1 MKQIEFNVLP
11 NAFLKGGKSCN
22 VKDIHEIIKIN
33 PKNKE
38 EQPCLQVFNT
48 GYRVISDNIDWN
60 YWNGCVF
67 IDIDSKHY
75 YNEVKKFDTEKLCD
89 ALYNKL
95 IYYSN
100 FYNLHK
106 SWSGTSYHVIFY
118 FNVEKNEINFNK
130 CYQRSREI
138 VTECFDNIGCLDIL
152 DYKKVFDDCTGSA
165 YQCLFFNKTSSKY
178 YADFMENELGDWDL
192 GNIDEYEYIDNY
204 EVTVNDVNKDRTTNF
219 VYNGK
224 KEISI
229 KNKQEAH
236 HRDRMRIYMS
246 LISVFNDREKV
257 NAEWK
262 TICEKYIECPKYT
275 SEKMYKDAIKNNWF
289 DKYDRYTH
297 FANSDVLKPFGY
309 KLYKKF
315 VPTINKDNYKA
326 DYVVNLN
333 SDQYLADIDM
343 TKYLKEDKI
352 NHIFA
357 GCGFGKTY
365 WAKKLAENNRVCF
378 ISPLTSI
385 INDSFGDDNSNF
397 IIVDSKHKEEN
408 NYIYNGMQN
417 IVYRSGNI
425 SICTTWESFV
435 NYKMY
440 YIYFDYIIIDEAH
453 TLYMY
458 DYRLESSYNIRRFFK
473 VADAKYK
480 ILMTGTPSLEIQ
492 EFNKYIV
499 RVNED
504 KTNDEKNKE
513 DKKEENKEEENKE
526 NKKKEENKEEEK
538 KEEEKKEEN
547 KEEEKKEDKK
557 EENWCNKIKIIKEQP
572 RVKCE
577 IIGYKNNI
585 KGYII
590 NDIKEWIKDDN
601 HYAVVFKDTANHKD
615 VENFEWEG
623 IESFIFNSKYKENVE
638 EMINTK
644 TLTNK
649 VTIISVYGQAG
660 INIHTDDNQKVRL
673 YIQNYNGLA
682 AIQYA
687 NRIRNKKSIDK
698 VVIPVKK
705 DIISNDIKRLSMFN
719 KKELKSLLEDANKKI
734 DIINS
739 GIIDRKDIF
748 SSDLYMKFIYR
759 LGLKNDFL
767 YKIDNEL
774 RLDENNYITYK
785 EMMKV
790 NEYENQVQ
798 VLYNRLIDNYFDV
811 DVKYLDNDINTNNET
826 KNRSNQFSGA
836 MKRFDMDKVKRN
848 HNNEK
853 LYIDTTNNKIMHFLT
868 GDLKQTIEKILNLL
882 DKHNGGKYESFI
894 DIIVNVIKDKGSISK
909 IDIKHL
915 YCLLDLNF
923 KWNDY
928 YDNAFVYVMQNN
940 NWDDFKI
947 TAALVRS
954 MYNDVNK
961 VCWEEISDEMYGKV
975 CNVRK
980 TLNYAKYVEDII
992 KVKFEN
998 PNKVNIENDD
1008 ITAMIYTYL
1017 VNNHTKGKK
1026 SGKKGKQII
1035 IKGVTYNTVSDAAEA
1050 LGVSR
1055 KTIYKWM
1062 KEYKI

>member
-75 YNEVKKFDTEKLCD
+75 YNEVKKFDTEKLYD
-89 ALYNKL
+89 ALYNEL
-95 IYYSN
+95 IYNSN

-152 DYKKVFDDCTGSA
+152 SYKKVFDDCTGSA

-178 YADFMENELGDWDL
+178 YDDFMENELGDWDL
-192 GNIDEYEYIDNY
+192 GNIDEYEYIGNY

-224 KEISI
+224 KEINI

-236 HRDRMRIYMS
+236 HRKRMAIYMS

-275 SEKMYKDAIKNNWF
+275 SEKMYKEAMKNNWF
-289 DKYDRYTH
+289 DKYDRYTYV
-297 FANSDVLKPFGY
+297 ANSDVLKPFGY

-326 DYVVNLN
+326 DYIVNLN

-385 INDSFGDDNSNF
+385 IRDSFEDDNNF

-417 IVYRSGNI
+417 IIYHSYR

-435 NYKMY
+435 NYNMY
-440 YIYFDYIIIDEAH
+440 DLHFDYVIVDEIH

-458 DYRLESSYNIRRFFK
+458 EYRLNSIFNMKDYLKRSTAKYNI
-473 VADAKYK
+473 
-480 ILMTGTPSLEIQ
+480 IMTGTPSLEVQ
-492 EFNKYIV
+492 EFN
-499 RVNED
+499 
-504 KTNDEKNKE
+504 
-513 DKKEENKEEENKE
+513 
-526 NKKKEENKEEEK
+526 
-538 KEEEKKEEN
+538 
-547 KEEEKKEDKK
+547 
-557 EENWCNKIKIIKEQP
+557 CNKIKILKEQP

-577 IIGYKNNI
+577 IIGYNNNI

-601 HYAVVFKDTANHKD
+601 HYAVVFKDTASHKD
-615 VENFEWEG
+615 VEIFEWEG
-623 IESFIFNSKYKENVE
+623 IESFLFHSNYIENVDE
-638 EMINTK
+638 LLECK

-660 INIHTDDNQKVRL
+660 INIHTNDNQKIRL

-698 VVIPVKK
+698 VVIPIKK
-705 DIISNDIKRLSMFN
+705 ESISNSIKKLHLYN
-719 KKELKSLLEDANKKI
+719 DKEKEFLIKDAEDKVMM
-734 DIINS
+734 INS
-739 GIIDRKDIF
+739 GIKSEYNVFGDI
-748 SSDLYMKFIYR
+748 LQKFIYF
-759 LGLKNDFL
+759 LGFKNDCIN
-767 YKIDNEL
+767 KIDNTYVLNEK
-774 RLDENNYITYK
+774 NYITYRQ
-785 EMMKV
+785 MLKV
-790 NEYENQVQ
+790 NEYEYQTQ

-811 DVKYLDNDINTNNET
+811 DVIYLDNDIKTNKET

-836 MKRFDMDKVKRN
+836 MSKFDMTKVKRN
-848 HNNEK
+848 HEK
-853 LYIDTTNNKIMHFLT
+853 NVLYIDTTNNKITHFLNN
-868 GDLKQTIEKILNLL
+868 DVKNNIENILNLL
-882 DKHNGGKYESFI
+882 DKHNEGKYESFI
-894 DIIVNVIKDKGSISK
+894 DIIANVIKDKGSITK
-909 IDIKHL
+909 IDIKRI
-915 YCLLDLNF
+915 YGILDLNF
-923 KWNDY
+923 KWNKY
-928 YDNAFVYVMQNN
+928 WDNTFVYVMKDDD
-940 NWDDFKI
+940 WDNYKI

-961 VCWEEISDEMYGKV
+961 DNWEEISDEMYGKV

-980 TLNYAKYVEDII
+980 TLDYIKYVNDII
-992 KVKFEN
+992 NIELNN

-1008 ITAMIYTYL
+1008 ITAMIYDYL
-1017 VNNHTKGKK
+1017 VKNHT
-1026 SGKKGKQII
+1026 SGKKGGKKIEFEGKVYNS
-1035 IKGVTYNTVSDAAEA
+1035 IKEAEEIT
-1050 LGVSR
+1050 GKSR
-1055 KTIYKWM
+1055 STIKRHM
-1062 KEYKI
+1062 KYLDD

>member
-1 MKQIEFNVLP
+1 MKQIEFNVWP
-11 NAFLKGGKSCN
+11 NAYLKGGESCN

-33 PKNKE
+33 PRNKE

-60 YWNGCVF
+60 NWNGCVF
-67 IDIDSKHY
+67 VDIDSKHY
-75 YNEVKKFDTEKLCD
+75 YNEVKKFDTEKLYD
-89 ALYNKL
+89 ALYNEL
-95 IYYSN
+95 IYSSN

-106 SWSGTSYHVIFY
+106 SWSGTSYHIIFY

-130 CYQRSREI
+130 CVQRSREI
-138 VTECFDNIGCLDIL
+138 TFECFEEIGCDKILNYKNVLD
-152 DYKKVFDDCTGSA
+152 KCTISP
-165 YQCLFFNKTSSKY
+165 YQCMFFNQKSSKY
-178 YADFMENELGDWDL
+178 YADFMENKLGDFDICD
-192 GNIDEYEYIDNY
+192 IDKYELVDKY
-204 EVTVNDVNKDRTTNF
+204 EVKVNDVNKDRTINF

-236 HRDRMRIYMS
+236 HRKRMAIYMS

-257 NAEWK
+257 NNEWK

-408 NYIYNGMQN
+408 NYIYNGIQN

-513 DKKEENKEEENKE
+513 EENKED
-526 NKKKEENKEEEK
+526 K

-547 KEEEKKEDKK
+547 KEDKKEEKK

-739 GIIDRKDIF
+739 SIIDRKDIF

-836 MKRFDMDKVKRN
+836 MKRFDMNKVKRN

-868 GDLKQTIEKILNLL
+868 GDLKQTIENILNLL

-961 VCWEEISDEMYGKV
+961 VCWEEISDEMYVKV

-992 KVKFEN
+992 KVEFEN
-998 PNKVNIENDD
+998 PNKLNIENDD

-1017 VNNHTKGKK
+1017 VNNHTKSKNRCKKIEFEGKVYNSIKEAEEITGK
-1026 SGKKGKQII
+1026 SRST
-1035 IKGVTYNTVSDAAEA
+1035 IK
-1050 LGVSR
+1050 R
-1055 KTIYKWM
+1055 HM
-1062 KEYKI
+1062 KYLDD